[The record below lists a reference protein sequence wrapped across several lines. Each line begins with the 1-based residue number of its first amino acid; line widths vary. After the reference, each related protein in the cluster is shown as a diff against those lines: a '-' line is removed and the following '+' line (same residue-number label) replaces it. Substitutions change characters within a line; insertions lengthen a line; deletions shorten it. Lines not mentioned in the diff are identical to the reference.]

1 MQHITFD
8 DTVEYSAGKRPMME
22 LFDWSVFLVAIMLVA
37 IGLISIYSATFDIK
51 TSAYFIKQLQYAAVG
66 ITVMFALAFMP
77 ERWLSITAFGSYG
90 LSILLLIAVVLIGK
104 TVYGS
109 KSWLYLGP
117 IGFQP
122 SELAKIGTL
131 LALAEFISRKGVDLR
146 TIRDMATTV
155 GIVALPIG
163 LIMLEPDFGSAS
175 VFAAMLLG
183 VMLWAGVDLFLL
195 FVVVSAPLIVVSAF
209 VGKVWFYT
217 LASLCTVGAVFF
229 RRGIVVTVISIGLF
243 VGVGFSSSYVYGVL
257 KPHQKDRILS
267 FLDPERDPRGKGYN
281 VIQSVMAVGS
291 GGLTGK
297 GFLHGT
303 QTQLRYIPKQWT
315 DFIFCVPT
323 EEFGFVGGVLVVGL
337 LGILIFRAI
346 TIASIAH
353 NKFSAVMCIG
363 VATLMLYHTL
373 VNVGMAIGLFP
384 VMGIPLPF
392 LSAGGSS
399 LVVNFASVGLLLN
412 AYRLR
417 QAKQRT

>member
-1 MQHITFD
+1 MEILYLLIPLSTALVLLILVLIPH
-8 DTVEYSAGKRPMME
+8 VGKGVNGAR
-22 LFDWSVFLVAIMLVA
+22 
-37 IGLISIYSATFDIK
+37 
-51 TSAYFIKQLQYAAVG
+51 
-66 ITVMFALAFMP
+66 
-77 ERWLSITAFGSYG
+77 RWLP
-90 LSILLLIAVVLIGK
+90 
-104 TVYGS
+104 
-109 KSWLYLGP
+109 LGVMN
-117 IGFQP
+117 FQP

-131 LALAEFISRKGVDLR
+131 LALAEYISRKGVDLR
-146 TIRDMATTV
+146 TIRDMATTI

-195 FVVVSAPLIVVSAF
+195 FVVVAAPLIVISAF
-209 VGKVWFYT
+209 VGKVWFYSIAAICT
-217 LASLCTVGAVFF
+217 LGAVFF
-229 RRGIVVTVISIGLF
+229 RRGIVVTVLSIGLF
-243 VGVGFSSSYVYGVL
+243 VGVGFSSNYVYGIL

-267 FLDPERDPRGKGYN
+267 FLDPETDPRGKGYN

-323 EEFGFVGGVLVVGL
+323 EEFGFVGGILVIGL

-346 TIASIAH
+346 SIASIAH
-353 NKFSAVMCIG
+353 NKFSAVICIG
-363 VATLMLYHTL
+363 VATLLLFHTM